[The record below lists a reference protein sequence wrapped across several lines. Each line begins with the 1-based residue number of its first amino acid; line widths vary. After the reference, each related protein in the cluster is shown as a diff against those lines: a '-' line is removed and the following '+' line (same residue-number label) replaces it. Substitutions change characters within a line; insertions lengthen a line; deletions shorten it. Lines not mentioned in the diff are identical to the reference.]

1 MDIKTA
7 RKMIETAEKDF
18 KGFQEQALSGF
29 RYYQNE
35 DDITKTGAAAID
47 EVNRYLKKLG
57 KNPLKSADNRIP
69 MNRHRL
75 IVDQKIGYL
84 FTYPPQISAKE
95 ESGKAAADKMNA
107 ALGEDYAKVI
117 KQLGLDASNTG
128 RGWLHYW
135 YDEGEP
141 FQYWYINPLQIL
153 PVYDSMSVKKPLKY
167 IVRKYSFVDGA
178 GNSKTRYELWDDREV
193 AYLEKAEEEG
203 AEIEFEALPAGGLNI
218 QPHYYGEIPFIEF
231 QNNGTAT
238 NDLNMYK
245 AIVDAVDK
253 LVSGYANDVDDLQEI
268 IWVIKNYAGE
278 TLDVSYDK
286 DGNEVKKD
294 VDLLKELKAK
304 KWVSVDDKGGLEA
317 VHGEIPY
324 EARSAFFDILI
335 RELYISAMAVNPSTE
350 NTGNQSGVY
359 ISFLYSLLELK
370 AGLLETEFRSA
381 IAHLARVILKY
392 LGEPETMALDQ
403 TWTRNLP
410 RNDVE
415 AAGIIA
421 QTPDTVL
428 SDETKTKNHPM
439 VDDYRAERER
449 IEAER
454 KTKEENMLDWYPQG
468 HGDAT

>member
-18 KGFQEQALSGF
+18 QGFQEQALSGF

-84 FTYPPQISAKE
+84 FTYPPQISAKDGGSKGITE
-95 ESGKAAADKMNA
+95 KINA

-141 FQYWYINPLQIL
+141 FQYWFINPLQIL
-153 PVYDSMSVKKPLKY
+153 PVYDSSSVKKPLKY
-167 IVRKYSFVDGA
+167 IVRKYSFVDGG

-203 AEIEFEALPAGGLNI
+203 AEIEFEALPAGGFNI
-218 QPHYYGEIPFIEF
+218 QPHYYGEIPFLEF

-238 NDLNMYK
+238 SDLNMYK
-245 AIVDAVDK
+245 AVIDAVDK

-268 IWVIKNYAGE
+268 IWVIKNYNGE
-278 TLDVSYDK
+278 LSETDYDK
-286 DGNEVKKD
+286 GGNEVKKD
-294 VDLLKELKAK
+294 VDLLKKLKAE
-304 KWVSVDDKGGLEA
+304 KWVSVDENGGLDA
-317 VHGEIPY
+317 VRGEIPY

-370 AGLLETEFRSA
+370 SGLLETEFRSA
-381 IAHLARVILKY
+381 VAHLARAILRY
-392 LGEPETMALDQ
+392 LGEPEDIELEQ

-415 AAGIIA
+415 AASIIA
-421 QTPDTVL
+421 QTPDTVV
-428 SDETKTKNHPM
+428 SEETKTKNHPM
-439 VDDYRAERER
+439 VEDYQ
-449 IEAER
+449 AER
-454 KTKEENMLDWYPQG
+454 KRIETEQKTREENMLDKYPQG

>member
-1 MDIKTA
+1 MDIKAA
-7 RKMIETAEKDF
+7 RKIIETAS
-18 KGFQEQALSGF
+18 KGFEDFQAQAECAF

-35 DDITKTGAAAID
+35 GDVTKTGAAAID

-57 KNPLKSADNRIP
+57 KNPLKSADNRIS

-75 IVDQKIGYL
+75 IVDQKTGYL
-84 FTYPPQISAKE
+84 FTYPPQISAKKE
-95 ESGKAAADKMNA
+95 TGKTVADKINE
-107 ALGEDYAKVI
+107 ALGGDYAKI
-117 KQLGLDASNTG
+117 MKQLGTDASNTG

-141 FQYWYINPLQIL
+141 FQYWFINPLQVM

-167 IVRKYSFVDGA
+167 IVRKYSFIDGG
-178 GNSKTRYELWDDREV
+178 GNSKTRYELWDDKEV
-193 AYLEKAEEEG
+193 AYLEKAAEEG
-203 AEIEFEALPAGGLNI
+203 AEIEFEALPAGGFNI

-238 NDLNMYK
+238 GDLNMYK
-245 AIVDAVDK
+245 AVIDAVDK
-253 LVSGYANDVDDLQEI
+253 LVSGYANDIDDLQEI

-278 TLDVSYDK
+278 TSDIGYDR
-286 DGNEVKKD
+286 DGNEIKKD
-294 VDLLKELKAK
+294 IDLLKELKAK

-317 VHGEIPY
+317 IHGEIPY

-381 IAHLARVILKY
+381 IAHLAKVILNY
-392 LGEPETMALDQ
+392 LGEPEDIELEQ

-421 QTPDTVL
+421 QTPDTVV
-428 SDETKTKNHPM
+428 SEETKTKNHPM
-439 VDDYRAERER
+439 VDDYQ
-449 IEAER
+449 AER
-454 KTKEENMLDWYPQG
+454 KRIESEQKIREENMLDKYPQG